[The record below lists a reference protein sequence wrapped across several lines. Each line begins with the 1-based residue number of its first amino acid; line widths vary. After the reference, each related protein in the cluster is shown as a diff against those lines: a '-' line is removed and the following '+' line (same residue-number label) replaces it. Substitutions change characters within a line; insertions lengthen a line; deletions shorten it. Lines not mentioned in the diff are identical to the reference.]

1 MKLVIASIN
10 YGDAHRIACEH
21 NASIKLVRA
30 PAASNVEAV
39 NVKQYDGYACR
50 GVAASL
56 ARQSASIEAGELP
69 SLPKCHSLYG
79 VHLDSLHTLYT
90 ADQMRTYGQLCRATK
105 PESVTGAEE

>member
-1 MKLVIASIN
+1 MSTRDDN
-10 YGDAHRIACEH
+10 
-21 NASIKLVRA
+21 
-30 PAASNVEAV
+30 
-39 NVKQYDGYACR
+39 
-50 GVAASL
+50 
-56 ARQSASIEAGELP
+56 QSAHDWTPPEAPIEAGELP